1 MAPLL
6 AASAYEIVL
15 AVHIMGVVLAFGWAF
30 ALPIVFLVAVRHDPR
45 SLPVL
50 HRIEYTVERLLVNP
64 ALLLTLAA
72 GIFLASDG
80 HRWGQ
85 FFVSWGVAVVV
96 VIGGLVGAVLIPTSK
111 RAEQAIGRD
120 LEVVGTVERGA
131 RGEPAAGREPGA
143 AGSFQPGAEYQ
154 KLTRRLNIVGSAVGL
169 LALITI
175 AFMVIKP

>member
-1 MAPLL
+1 MAPVL

-50 HRIEYTVERLLVNP
+50 HRIEYTVERALVNP

-80 HRWGQ
+80 HHWGQ

-96 VIGGLVGAVLIPTSK
+96 VIGGLVGAVLIPTAK
-111 RAEQAIGRD
+111 RAEQAITRD
-120 LEVVGTVERGA
+120 LEAAAE
-131 RGEPAAGREPGA
+131 GEPTAG
-143 AGSFQPGAEYQ
+143 GSFQPGAEYQ
-154 KLTRRLNIVGSAVGL
+154 KLTRRLNIVGSAVGV